1 MAGIESSGARLPCT
15 NGLILV
21 HFSGPTRRGSAVRA
35 LPPVTADDWCL
46 DGYDMTP
53 GSPTPE
59 PEFVERLSAGD
70 PGALAQAY
78 DRYAAMV
85 YRVGYRLLGETADAE
100 DLVQDV
106 FSGLPRAA
114 RSFEGRSSFGW
125 WLNRVATRTALMLL
139 RRRRAQR
146 RGAERLGWT
155 ASPSSSGDAA
165 AARMDLENALQAL
178 DEPHRIVFVLREIEG
193 YSHQEIAELLGLRVG
208 TVRVRLHRARRR
220 LHAYLEAC

>member
-1 MAGIESSGARLPCT
+1 
-15 NGLILV
+15 
-21 HFSGPTRRGSAVRA
+21 
-35 LPPVTADDWCL
+35 
-46 DGYDMTP
+46 MTP
-53 GSPTPE
+53 GPPTPE
-59 PEFVERLSAGD
+59 PEMVERLRAGD
-70 PGALAQAY
+70 PGALTQAY
-78 DRYAAMV
+78 DRHSAMV
-85 YRVGYRLLGETADAE
+85 YRIGYRLLGETADAE

-106 FSGLPRAA
+106 FTGLPRAA

-139 RRRRAQR
+139 RQR
-146 RGAERLGWT
+146 RVQRRHSEQLGGMT
-155 ASPSSSGDAA
+155 SRASSGDAP
-165 AARMDLENALQAL
+165 AARMDLENALRAL